1 MLGQLGRNLN
11 STGGGPS
18 LRSLLDCLC
27 SPLFSRSIALPA
39 GRRQPDPVPQ
49 LTARA
54 LSFSCGHDERHSL
67 LATVLRQVPQVFFGS
82 FAGDERYQVRAP
94 FVFPS
99 LLCETLHPNPVLGS
113 DIITV

>member
-18 LRSLLDCLC
+18 LRSLLDCRC

-54 LSFSCGHDERHSL
+54 LSVS
-67 LATVLRQVPQVFFGS
+67 
-82 FAGDERYQVRAP
+82 
-94 FVFPS
+94 PS
-99 LLCETLHPNPVLGS
+99 LVATTS
-113 DIITV
+113 DIRYSLPSYARCPRSSSVPSPATNATRYAHPLSSLPCCAKPCTQTLYSDLI